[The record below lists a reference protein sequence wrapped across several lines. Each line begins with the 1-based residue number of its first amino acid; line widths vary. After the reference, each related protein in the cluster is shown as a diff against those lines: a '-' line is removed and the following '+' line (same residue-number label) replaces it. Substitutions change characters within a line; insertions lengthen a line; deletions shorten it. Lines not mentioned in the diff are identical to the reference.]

1 MQSRATHADRL
12 AAVIRDEAARVGMT
26 ITELAEKTGLKR
38 PYISLRLN
46 GHRGFNAVDLD
57 KIGRALG
64 TPAWELMY
72 RARGGDDTAKSD
84 GYAIQDAASGSIILQ
99 ARRVDWDGGD
109 EE

>member
-12 AAVIRDEAARVGMT
+12 AAVIRGEAARVGMT

-57 KIGRALG
+57 KIGLALG

-72 RARGGDDTAKSD
+72 RARCVDDTAKSD
-84 GYAIQDAASGSIILQ
+84 GFAIQDAASGSIILQ

-109 EE
+109 SA